1 MQNPVFIRIDTVT
14 ESGDI
19 SVRYVNKNH
28 IQQIYEKNDIIFVE
42 LTDYITLEVHGENIL
57 LFMDRFVR

>member
-1 MQNPVFIRIDTVT
+1 MQNPVFIRIDTVN